1 MSKGSSLL
9 KATAVAAFMAFVA
22 APATQA
28 DDKALIDN
36 NTQRAVNWLNASHKD
51 TAKMLADAAG
61 VLVFPDMVKM
71 GFGVG
76 GEFGEGALLVN
87 GEAVEYYA
95 IAGDSFGLGPEAD
108 FKAEVIVFQTEEAL
122 QSFRDTRS
130 WKVGE
135 HAAVPVM
142 SAPEQGAAIAGEPVV
157 GLIFSEDG
165 MASDLRLDGSKVTL
179 IVR

>member
-1 MSKGSSLL
+1 MSTGFSFIL
-9 KATAVAAFMAFVA
+9 ATAVASFMAIVA

-36 NTQRAVNWLNASHKD
+36 NTQRAVTWLNASHQD
-51 TAKMLADAAG
+51 TAKLLEGAAG

-76 GEFGEGALLVN
+76 GEFGEGALLVG
-87 GEAVEYYA
+87 GEVVEYYA

-122 QSFRDTRS
+122 QSFRDTTS

-142 SAPEQGAAIAGEPVV
+142 SAPVKGEKASSEPVV

-165 MASDLRLDGSKVTL
+165 MASDLGLEGSKVTL